1 MELKVLPEDA
11 EIISGSKNMAN
22 SHRTSILHVVPFNL
36 DTLKFQSTV
45 IMFMVVSHHF
55 SVHCPVDI
63 FGQTSKTEQI
73 FGGSAR
79 ILFSELRLARTV
91 FHSPRTRLN
100 WMCRKMFFL
109 FFPPNNFRRSTI
121 FPSKGGARRVSVLL
135 CCKWLKKQLSTT
147 KPLQRL
153 SLHTSTFF
161 LLESLYWK
169 FVQIGF

>member
-1 MELKVLPEDA
+1 MAWITRIILHTSSYNILLYPFFPKNEYYIYPMNRCLSFSRAILNPWLFSNEILIVPFCLLDKTKKTWVWWSMELKALPEDA

-73 FGGSAR
+73 FGVSAR
-79 ILFSELRLARTV
+79 FYFQNCVSHGPC
-91 FHSPRTRLN
+91 FTRHGLD
-100 WMCRKMFFL
+100 
-109 FFPPNNFRRSTI
+109 
-121 FPSKGGARRVSVLL
+121 
-135 CCKWLKKQLSTT
+135 
-147 KPLQRL
+147 
-153 SLHTSTFF
+153 
-161 LLESLYWK
+161 
-169 FVQIGF
+169 